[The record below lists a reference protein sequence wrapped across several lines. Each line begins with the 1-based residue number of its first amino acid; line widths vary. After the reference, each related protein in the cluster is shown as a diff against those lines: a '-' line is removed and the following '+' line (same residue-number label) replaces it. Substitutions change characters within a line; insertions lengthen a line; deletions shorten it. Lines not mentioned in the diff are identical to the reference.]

1 MERRM
6 PVFADRFI
14 ELRGKR
20 TQDEFAKFLGIS
32 RPTVG
37 FYESGQ
43 RIPDAVV
50 LRQIAEKCNVST
62 DYLLG
67 LTDEKTPDQS
77 IQAICKKTGL
87 TAKAVAQIIRA
98 KESEL
103 NCDGSYLELW
113 NKSIEIYA
121 PYAPEGHEADPQ
133 YGFSFIN
140 GLLTCL
146 FDYKNALEAT
156 RVLSKLNALLYD
168 EEYRKLREDSDESA
182 IEEAYQNIQQ
192 RFAVESEKLEND
204 IRYPKFVRK
213 MISMQNHIDKYLSSE
228 FEFGVIPYYIRID
241 DIYRNRVIQC
251 ITDELSCYEQLY
263 KENAK

>member
-20 TQDEFAKFLGIS
+20 TQEEFAKFLGIS

-43 RIPDAVV
+43 RIPDALV
-50 LRQIAEKCNVST
+50 LRQIAEKCNVSA

-87 TAKAVAQIIRA
+87 TAKAVIQIILA

-103 NCDGSYLELW
+103 NCDGTYFELL
-113 NKSIEIYA
+113 NKSIESYA
-121 PYAPEGHEADPQ
+121 PDPR
-133 YGFSFIN
+133 YGFSFLSF
-140 GLLTCL
+140 LLESL
-146 FDYKNALEAT
+146 FNYKNALAAT
-156 RVLSKLNALLYD
+156 HILTKLSDFLF
-168 EEYRKLREDSDESA
+168 EE
-182 IEEAYQNIQQ
+182 
-192 RFAVESEKLEND
+192 
-204 IRYPKFVRK
+204 
-213 MISMQNHIDKYLSSE
+213 
-228 FEFGVIPYYIRID
+228 
-241 DIYRNRVIQC
+241 
-251 ITDELSCYEQLY
+251 ELKNL
-263 KENAK
+263 

>member
-14 ELRGKR
+14 ELRGTR
-20 TQDEFAKFLGIS
+20 TQNEFAKFLGIS

-77 IQAICKKTGL
+77 IQVICKKTGL
-87 TAKAVAQIIRA
+87 TEKAVTQIILA

-103 NCDGSYLELW
+103 NCDGTYLELL
-113 NKSIEIYA
+113 NESIEGY
-121 PYAPEGHEADPQ
+121 PPDSQ
-133 YGFSFIN
+133 YGFSFLSS
-140 GLLTCL
+140 LLECL
-146 FDYKNALEAT
+146 FNYKNALAAAHILADLSSSLLGDEIKK
-156 RVLSKLNALLYD
+156 LSKDHQETTDISVLN
-168 EEYRKLREDSDESA
+168 
-182 IEEAYQNIQQ
+182 EAAQNACQ
-192 RFAVESEKLEND
+192 RYAVESRKLESAAH
-204 IRYPKFVRK
+204 YSKFVRK
-213 MISMQNHIDKYLSSE
+213 MISVQN
-228 FEFGVIPYYIRID
+228 RID
-241 DIYRNRVIQC
+241 EVVSSDIPSIEIEINDIYRNRVIQC
-251 ITDELSCYEQLY
+251 ITNELSLYELPY
-263 KENAK
+263 KKDTY

>member
-67 LTDEKTPDQS
+67 LTDEKTLDQN

-87 TAKAVAQIIRA
+87 TEKAVTQIILA

-103 NCDGSYLELW
+103 NCDGSYFELW
-113 NKSIEIYA
+113 NKSIES
-121 PYAPEGHEADPQ
+121 YAPEGYAPEPQ
-133 YGFSFIN
+133 YGDSFLSD
-140 GLLTCL
+140 LLERL

-156 RVLSKLNALLYD
+156 HALSKLNALLSD
-168 EEYRKLREDSDESA
+168 EEWKKLREDSDESA

-192 RFAVESEKLEND
+192 RYVVESQKLEND
-204 IRYPKFVRK
+204 TQYPKYVRK
-213 MISMQNHIDKYLSSE
+213 MISMQNHIDNYLSSE
-228 FEFGVIPYYIRID
+228 FEFGIIPYYIRIN

>member
-87 TAKAVAQIIRA
+87 TEKAVTQIILA

-103 NCDGSYLELW
+103 NFDGSYFELW
-113 NKSIEIYA
+113 NKSFESRV
-121 PYAPEGHEADPQ
+121 PED
-133 YGFSFIN
+133 GFSF
-140 GLLTCL
+140 LTYL
-146 FDYKNALEAT
+146 FEDLFNYKNALEAT
-156 RVLSKLNALLYD
+156 NALSKLATSLYD
-168 EEYRKLREDSDESA
+168 EEFKKIKEDADKSV
-182 IEEAYQNIQQ
+182 IEEARQNIQQ
-192 RFAVESEKLEND
+192 RFSVESRKLEND
-204 IRYPKFVRK
+204 TQYPQFVRN
-213 MISMQNHIDKYLSSE
+213 MISIQNNIDKFLASE
-228 FEFGVIPYYIRID
+228 YISGIVPYIGID

-251 ITDELSCYEQLY
+251 ITDELSSYERPY
-263 KENAK
+263 KEKAK